1 VAAGGIQ
8 AGRFWRLLMELA
20 EFTDPNQPWTR
31 QAFTARHAEGRR
43 WLSERMRELKL
54 EVFVDPA
61 GNLCGRRPGTEPG
74 LGAIAIGSHSDTVAG
89 GGRFDGIA
97 GVIAGLEIAA
107 TLNDRG
113 ASLRHPLE
121 VIDFLAEE
129 PNEFGLS
136 CIGSRGIAGA
146 LSDEMLERK
155 NARGGTLGAALPGL
169 GARPGPIAKAVRRD
183 LAAFFELH
191 IEQGPILEHE
201 GLDVGIVTHI
211 VGIRR
216 LAVGFKG
223 QAAHAGTMPL
233 ALRQDALIAASRFVI
248 ELRALLEARAE
259 PGFVIGTVGDFKVI
273 PNAPNVVP
281 GEVQLIVDL
290 RSDRSDYLASWTDRL
305 KALAVQCAEQAKLSL
320 ARFEVLSAS
329 EPAPCAAALS
339 AELRAAAQAAGFKQR
354 DMVSGAG
361 HDCAFVSRVA
371 PAAMLFVPS
380 VKGLSHCAEEWTEPE
395 AFAKGLTTLIG
406 AVESFDARAPG

>member
-61 GNLCGRRPGTEPG
+61 GNLCGRRSGTEPG

-113 ASLRHPLE
+113 ARLRHPLE

-146 LSDEMLERK
+146 LTDEMLERK
-155 NARGGTLGAALPGL
+155 NARGSTLGAALPAL
-169 GARPGPIAKAVRRD
+169 GARPGPIASAVRRD

-248 ELRALLEARAE
+248 ELRALLDARTE

-273 PNAPNVVP
+273 PNAANVVP

-305 KALAVQCAEQAKLSL
+305 RALAVQCAEQAKLSL

-329 EPAPCAAALS
+329 EPAPCAKALS